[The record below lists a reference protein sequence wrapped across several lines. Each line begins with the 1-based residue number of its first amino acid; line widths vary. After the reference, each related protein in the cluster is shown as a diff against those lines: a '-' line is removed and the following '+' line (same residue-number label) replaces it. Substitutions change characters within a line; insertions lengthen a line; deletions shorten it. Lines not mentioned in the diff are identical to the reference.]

1 MELIIFN
8 PSKLNILSFRDKDDP
23 IRKIRIRGHFRHTHI
38 EAIKFATMFEI
49 ENDFGDSGKVS
60 LYLNEYELERLHE
73 EIDTHMILA
82 KHEVESDIELEV
94 E

>member
-23 IRKIRIRGHFRHTHI
+23 MRKIRIRGHFRHTHI

-49 ENDFGDSGKVS
+49 ENDFADSGKVS
-60 LYLNEYELERLHE
+60 LYLSEYELERLHE
-73 EIDTHMILA
+73 EIDTHMILNRKKIDEA
-82 KHEVESDIELEV
+82 
-94 E
+94 